1 VAENK
6 FDLADSHG
14 ILNDMRDKN
23 PPTLNPEKSN
33 FLTAVRN
40 NARDRLVPT
49 KMYSGH

>member
-23 PPTLNPEKSN
+23 PPNLNPEKSN
-33 FLTAVRN
+33 FLNAVRN
-40 NARDRLVPT
+40 TQETDLYQ
-49 KMYSGH
+49 KS